1 MQGTQSSRVNFAEER
16 KYLPCSNIWSRA
28 PDKDLKLS
36 AGKWE
41 LSGISWGNAKSN

>member
-1 MQGTQSSRVNFAEER
+1 MQGTQSSRVNFAEG
-16 KYLPCSNIWSRA
+16 SNIWSRA

-41 LSGISWGNAKSN
+41 LSGISWANAKSN